1 MPPTW
6 ANHKPG
12 QEMEQPGVKVPIMP
26 PTWANSYLYKEL
38 WQEAESSDYAPDMR
52 NRHRINEL
60 KH

>member
-1 MPPTW
+1 
-6 ANHKPG
+6 
-12 QEMEQPGVKVPIMP
+12 MEQLGSIVLIMP